1 MNYLSK
7 YFSSPFGKFTIQDLK
22 IHTEQSGQMNN
33 KDKNEKKKQK
43 KHQLKKRKRKSNDVY
58 RYISRHFC
66 YRYIFFIPFI

>member
-33 KDKNEKKKQK
+33 KDKNEKKNK
-43 KHQLKKRKRKSNDVY
+43 KNTN
-58 RYISRHFC
+58 
-66 YRYIFFIPFI
+66 